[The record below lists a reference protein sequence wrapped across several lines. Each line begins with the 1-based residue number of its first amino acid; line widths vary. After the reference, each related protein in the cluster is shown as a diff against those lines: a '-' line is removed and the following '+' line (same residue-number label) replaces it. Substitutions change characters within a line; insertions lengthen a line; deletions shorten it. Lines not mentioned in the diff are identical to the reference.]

1 MKVSIDS
8 RTLRPGE
15 VYYALRGERL
25 DGHDFVEAALEAG
38 AGAAVIAAG
47 EQGRY
52 PRVWADK
59 LRPVAD
65 PLAALQALARE
76 HRRAWGGPLVAITG
90 SAGKT
95 TTKEMTAAVLA
106 TRLRVMKSPGNRNNH
121 IGLPLALLELEP
133 AHEVAVVE
141 MGMNHAGEIAALA
154 AIALP
159 NIGVFTNVGSAHLGN
174 FDSIEGIAAAKRE
187 LALAIPADGALVLN
201 RDDARVASFAQGF
214 AGRVVYYTAA
224 GFTTPLLYPG
234 AHNRAN
240 AAAAVATGGLFGVT
254 PAAAAA
260 ALAGL
265 EPPPGRGQI
274 VHAGGMTFIHD
285 CYNANPEAMAQMLAV
300 LAATPGQRHVAVL
313 GEMRELGQAAPR
325 LHRELGAQAAA
336 AQVDALWAIGGEA
349 AFILEG
355 ARAAGFRGLA
365 HFAAGAAEAA
375 ASLRAY
381 LRPGDTVLF
390 KASRAVHLEN
400 LIAVLLPG

>member
-1 MKVSIDS
+1 MKVSIDT
-8 RTLRPGE
+8 RTLHPGD

-25 DGHDFVEAALEAG
+25 DGHDFVVAALQAG
-38 AGAAVIAAG
+38 AAAAVIAA
-47 EQGRY
+47 EELARF
-52 PRVWADK
+52 PVSLHSR

-65 PLAALQALARE
+65 PLASLQALARE

-106 TRLRVMKSPGNRNNH
+106 TKLRVMKSPGNRNNH
-121 IGLPLALLELEP
+121 IGLPLALLDLAPE
-133 AHEVAVVE
+133 HEVAVVE

-159 NIGVFTNVGSAHLGN
+159 DVGVFTNVGSAHLAH

-187 LALAIPADGALVLN
+187 LALAIPPDGALVLN

-214 AGRVVYYTAA
+214 AGKVAYYAA
-224 GFTTPLLYPG
+224 ATFTTPLLYPG
-234 AHNRAN
+234 THNRAN
-240 AAAAVATGGLFGVT
+240 AAAAVATGELFSVA

-274 VHAGGMTFIHD
+274 ITTGGMTFIHD
-285 CYNANPEAMAQMLAV
+285 AYNANPEAMAHMLAV

-325 LHRELGAQAAA
+325 LHRDLGAAA
-336 AQVDALWAIGGEA
+336 AHVDALWAIGGDA
-349 AFILEG
+349 AFLIEG

-365 HFAAGAAEAA
+365 HFAPSAAEAA
-375 ASLRAY
+375 ESLRAY
-381 LRPGDTVLF
+381 LRPGDAVLF
-390 KASRAVHLEN
+390 KGSRAVHLEN
-400 LIAVLLPG
+400 LIAVLMPG